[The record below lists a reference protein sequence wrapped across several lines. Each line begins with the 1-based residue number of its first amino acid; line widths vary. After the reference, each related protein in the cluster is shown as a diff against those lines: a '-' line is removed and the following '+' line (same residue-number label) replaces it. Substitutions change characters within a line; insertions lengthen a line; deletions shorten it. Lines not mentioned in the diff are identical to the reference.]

1 MQNENPTFI
10 DVILATCD
18 ELEDTIK
25 DYCDHRTCFDCD
37 FYKRPDN
44 CRYKTNLL
52 MLLNGYR
59 MGTCSDQERKQ
70 IDAYLQANYPSFM
83 RALDNINP

>member
-10 DVILATCD
+10 DVIIETCTK
-18 ELEDTIK
+18 LEDTIRN
-25 DYCDHRTCFDCD
+25 YCDARSCSNCD
-37 FYKRPDN
+37 FNHGQKN

-59 MGTCSDQERKQ
+59 MATTDTTEKSQ
-70 IDAYLQANYPSFM
+70 IDAFLKENYPSF
-83 RALDNINP
+83 LVELYKEI

>member
-1 MQNENPTFI
+1 MQNENQTFI
-10 DVILATCD
+10 DIIIETCN

-25 DYCDHRTCFDCD
+25 NYCEDRACTQCD
-37 FYKRPDN
+37 FNKGLMN

-59 MGTCSDQERKQ
+59 MATDDPTEKAQ
-70 IDAYLQANYPSFM
+70 IDAFLKENYPSF
-83 RALDNINP
+83 LVELYKEI

>member
-1 MQNENPTFI
+1 MQKENQSFI
-10 DVILATCD
+10 DVIIETCT

-25 DYCDHRTCFDCD
+25 NYCDGHNCADCD
-37 FYKRPDN
+37 FYDAQKN

-59 MGTCSDQERKQ
+59 MATTDPSEKAQ
-70 IDAYLQANYPSFM
+70 IDAFLKENYPSF
-83 RALDNINP
+83 LVELYKQN

>member
-1 MQNENPTFI
+1 MQNENQSFI
-10 DVILATCD
+10 DVIIETCD
-18 ELEDTIK
+18 ELNDAIK
-25 DYCDHRTCFDCD
+25 NHCEGRSCADCD
-37 FYKRPDN
+37 FNDN
-44 CRYKTNLL
+44 LKVCRYKTNLL

-83 RALDNINP
+83 RTLDNINP

>member
-10 DVILATCD
+10 DVIIATCS

-25 DYCDHRTCFDCD
+25 DYCDRRNCSDCD
-37 FYKRPDN
+37 FNHHQRN

-83 RALDNINP
+83 RTLDNINP